1 LRDLVNLEE
10 MEGSKFSLAEDPT
23 NNILISTNSMMIL
36 ICMLMTKIYKEKETR
51 PKVKSTNNSKIW
63 ALA

>member
-10 MEGSKFSLAEDPT
+10 MEGSKFLLAEDPT
-23 NNILISTNSMMIL
+23 SNISISINSMMIL

-51 PKVKSTNNSKIW
+51 LKVKSTNNSKIW
-63 ALA
+63 VLA